1 MKILIVDNNVER
13 PYWGSPSICR
23 FAAAVAGATVHVRRA
38 PQDDLPA
45 DLMQF
50 DRVVLSGSGTSC
62 LAQADWI
69 DNLDSAIRKWV
80 DAGTPLLGVCYGHQS
95 VVRALAGRQHLQP
108 AENAEFG
115 WSRIERTEE
124 SPLLAGL
131 PKSFWSFSAHF
142 EEVYTLPQ
150 GFKAFAKSDWCGIQG
165 FQLEGK
171 PVFGVQFHP
180 ERNIEEGEDSF
191 RERREKGV
199 PKVLLHPEKSE
210 KLFDAK
216 VGELIFANFFA
227 FPR

>member
-1 MKILIVDNNVER
+1 LDR
-13 PYWGSPSICR
+13 QLGL
-23 FAAAVAGATVHVRRA
+23 GD
-38 PQDDLPA
+38 PQ
-45 DLMQF
+45 
-50 DRVVLSGSGTSC
+50 
-62 LAQADWI
+62 
-69 DNLDSAIRKWV
+69 
-80 DAGTPLLGVCYGHQS
+80 
-95 VVRALAGRQHLQP
+95 
-108 AENAEFG
+108 
-115 WSRIERTEE
+115 RTEE

-210 KLFDAK
+210 NLFDAK